1 MGCPGVHAAA
11 RVYYSEVSSFH
22 AVGIRPVDRRLEILW
37 QMPRIRI
44 RRARTF
50 QGCQFPRLSYWRLLQ
65 GRLECKVAVS
75 SPTNRFRIIRASS
88 RLWTSWALPFR
99 LLRRTIRR
107 KSRTPT
113 VTTEIEALW

>member
-50 QGCQFPRLSYWRLLQ
+50 QGCQFPRLSYW
-65 GRLECKVAVS
+65 GSEHFMPGDYTSAVDAAA
-75 SPTNRFRIIRASS
+75 SPQNRARGEEYETPVLRSTQIQIRTQA
-88 RLWTSWALPFR
+88 AL
-99 LLRRTIRR
+99 
-107 KSRTPT
+107 
-113 VTTEIEALW
+113 A